1 MLYGILTQYTES
13 GGKSQMFIYTAFFM
27 SMASKLETIFVS
39 DCLAATAAART

>member
-1 MLYGILTQYTES
+1 MLHGILTQYTES
-13 GGKSQMFIYTAFFM
+13 GGKSQMFIYTAFM